1 MRVGSGLSRIAV
13 ARGVVRLSL
22 VCKLLVVVA
31 LVTLGL
37 RAALRLEDH
46 WDTFLYHLPFAALRG
61 GVSIPYDMNDII
73 RPLYEGFPPLAEFCQ
88 GVLWRI
94 TGSINATGVVS
105 YLAFL
110 GFLIYAHKVLR
121 ASFWITG
128 LIALTAP
135 LVIIHAASSYIDLF
149 GNSIIAIGYCSC
161 VYLYLFPERQSR
173 TVVMGG
179 VLGLVAAA
187 WTKILL
193 LASVGFIFIFLAY
206 FLFKKTRPEV
216 FTRRQSVALLSVA
229 AVMAAMPYL
238 LNWINYSNP
247 LWPVR
252 FPIMGGY
259 FPYVLDGNAFNT
271 YEYRPAH
278 MLNSSKIALFI
289 HSLFEINHPVSYPH
303 RARWIIDQGNADIAF
318 RMGGFWV
325 WNVVTYL
332 SVSFAMLLAFKRKA
346 GAFVI
351 LSFITILAVYSQMPL
366 SHELRYF
373 LFIPL
378 SWGATIAM
386 LFPEL
391 KAKDPRLAFGLLSV
405 SICLFLYMVSENR
418 VHYKVER
425 RTHLEAAARFEA
437 TLRWPMLQKGNV
449 YCAVGMPPAPM
460 LLTGPT
466 MSEFQIVDRT
476 NSLLCP
482 KGSIVITFDG
492 VTEMRGAAD
501 PVLQAAQVFLDRGVQ
516 LYGRGEYYGSIAFA
530 KRALKLDPTRPE
542 GYNNQCIAYGQMGKY
557 SQAAEACRKALE
569 LKPDFE
575 LAKNNLAWI
584 LRSAADH
591 K

>member
-1 MRVGSGLSRIAV
+1 MYIVRGV
-13 ARGVVRLSL
+13 ARLSS

-37 RAALRLEDH
+37 RSALRLEDH

-88 GVLWRI
+88 GMFWRI
-94 TGSINATGVVS
+94 TGSINATGVVG

-110 GFLIYAHKVLR
+110 TFLIYAHRVLK
-121 ASFWITG
+121 ASFWLVG

-135 LVIIHAASSYIDLF
+135 LVIIHAATSYIDLF
-149 GNSIIAIGYCSC
+149 GNSLISISFCSC
-161 VYLYLFPERQSR
+161 IYLYLFPERQSR
-173 TVVMGG
+173 TVVLGG
-179 VLGLVAAA
+179 ILGLVAAA

-193 LASVGFIFIFLAY
+193 LAGAGFAFVFLTN
-206 FLFKKTRPEV
+206 FLLRKTRPEV
-216 FTRRQSVALLSVA
+216 FTRRQAIALLATAAGVA
-229 AVMAAMPYL
+229 AIPYL
-238 LNWINYSNP
+238 HNWISYSNP

-252 FPIMGGY
+252 FPVFGGY
-259 FPYVLDGNAFNT
+259 FPYVLDGNDFST

-278 MLNSSKIALFI
+278 MLTSSKIALFI
-289 HSLFEINHPVSYPH
+289 HSLFEINHPTRYPH

-325 WNVVTYL
+325 WNVITYL
-332 SVSFAMLLAFKRKA
+332 FVSFTMLLAFKRKA

-351 LSFITILAVYSQMPL
+351 LSFIIMMGVYSQMPL

-378 SWGATIAM
+378 CWGATIAM
-386 LFPEL
+386 LFPAL
-391 KAKDPRLAFGLLSV
+391 KAKSPELTFAFLSV
-405 SICLFLYMVSENR
+405 AICLFLYMVSENR
-418 VHYKVER
+418 MHYKVER
-425 RTHLEAAARFEA
+425 RTNLEAAERFEA
-437 TLRWPMLQKGNV
+437 TNRWPMLKKGEV

-466 MSEFQIVDRT
+466 MSEFQIIDRT

-482 KGSIVITFDG
+482 KGSIVLTFDG

-501 PVLQAAQVFLDRGVQ
+501 PVLQVAQVFLDRGVQ

-530 KRALKLDPTRPE
+530 KRALELDPKRPE

-584 LRSAADH
+584 LRTAADH